1 MVKKK
6 IALIGIAV
14 LVVMIG
20 ALLGAV
26 VGKRMT

>member
-1 MVKKK
+1 MKKK